1 MPNFIIHFILN
12 YVHNVILS
20 KYHEENILII
30 NKNKRIELRF
40 GLTAPGSMWNLLY
53 EGMEQNI
60 NLRTTFK
67 GKDEESIDALIKF
80 GEILKK
86 KKNYDINITENGIE
100 INKELPIN
108 DFKSGEKWTDLMTK
122 LKEEITK
129 II

>member
-1 MPNFIIHFILN
+1 MM
-12 YVHNVILS
+12 
-20 KYHEENILII
+20 

>member
-1 MPNFIIHFILN
+1 MGM
-12 YVHNVILS
+12 S
-20 KYHEENILII
+20 
-30 NKNKRIELRF
+30 KNKRIELRF

-67 GKDEESIDALIKF
+67 GRDEESIDALVKF

-86 KKNYDINITENGIE
+86 KKDYDINITENGIE

>member
-1 MPNFIIHFILN
+1 FILN

-20 KYHEENILII
+20 KYHEENILIM

>member
-1 MPNFIIHFILN
+1 M
-12 YVHNVILS
+12 
-20 KYHEENILII
+20 

-86 KKNYDINITENGIE
+86 KKNYDINITKNGIE

>member
-1 MPNFIIHFILN
+1 MD
-12 YVHNVILS
+12 
-20 KYHEENILII
+20 
-30 NKNKRIELRF
+30 KNKRIEIKF

-67 GKDEESIDALIKF
+67 GKDEESIEVLIRF

-86 KKNYDINITENGIE
+86 KKDYDINITNSGIE

-108 DFKSGEKWTDLMTK
+108 DFKSGEKWTDLMEK
-122 LKEEITK
+122 LKDEITK
-129 II
+129 MI

>member
-1 MPNFIIHFILN
+1 M
-12 YVHNVILS
+12 V
-20 KYHEENILII
+20 I

>member
-20 KYHEENILII
+20 KYHGENILIK

>member
-1 MPNFIIHFILN
+1 M
-12 YVHNVILS
+12 
-20 KYHEENILII
+20 I

-67 GKDEESIDALIKF
+67 GKDEESIEALIKF

-86 KKNYDINITENGIE
+86 KKNYDINITTMLDG
-100 INKELPIN
+100 NKELPIN

-122 LKEEITK
+122 LKDEIIK

>member
-1 MPNFIIHFILN
+1 LPNFIIHFILN

-20 KYHEENILII
+20 KYYRKIILGMS
-30 NKNKRIELRF
+30 KNKRIELRF

-67 GKDEESIDALIKF
+67 GRDEESIDALVKF

-86 KKNYDINITENGIE
+86 KKDYDINITENGIE

>member
-1 MPNFIIHFILN
+1 M
-12 YVHNVILS
+12 
-20 KYHEENILII
+20 

-86 KKNYDINITENGIE
+86 LTNTPVVYVEPPKYTKQVDVGNFLVDNSKLCSLGWKPKISLESGIRKTLE
-100 INKELPIN
+100 YFHTIK
-108 DFKSGEKWTDLMTK
+108 
-122 LKEEITK
+122 
-129 II
+129 

>member
-1 MPNFIIHFILN
+1 M
-12 YVHNVILS
+12 
-20 KYHEENILII
+20 

-80 GEILKK
+80 GEILKRV
-86 KKNYDINITENGIE
+86 
-100 INKELPIN
+100 
-108 DFKSGEKWTDLMTK
+108 WTS
-122 LKEEITK
+122 I
-129 II
+129 

>member
-1 MPNFIIHFILN
+1 M
-12 YVHNVILS
+12 
-20 KYHEENILII
+20 ENILIM

>member
-1 MPNFIIHFILN
+1 MD
-12 YVHNVILS
+12 
-20 KYHEENILII
+20 
-30 NKNKRIELRF
+30 KNKRIEIKF

-67 GKDEESIDALIKF
+67 GKDEESIEVLIRF

-86 KKNYDINITENGIE
+86 KKDYNINITNSVIE

-108 DFKSGEKWTDLMTK
+108 DFKSGEKWTDLMGK
-122 LKEEITK
+122 LKDEITK
-129 II
+129 MI

>member
-1 MPNFIIHFILN
+1 M
-12 YVHNVILS
+12 
-20 KYHEENILII
+20 

-86 KKNYDINITENGIE
+86 KKNYDINITKNGIE

-108 DFKSGEKWTDLMTK
+108 DIKSGEKWTDLMTK

>member
-1 MPNFIIHFILN
+1 M
-12 YVHNVILS
+12 
-20 KYHEENILII
+20 I
-30 NKNKRIELRF
+30 NKHKRIELRF

-67 GKDEESIDALIKF
+67 GKDEESIEALIKF

-86 KKNYDINITENGIE
+86 KKNYDIKIINNGIE
-100 INKELPIN
+100 INKERPIN
-108 DFKSGEKWTDLMTK
+108 DFKSGEKWTELMTK
-122 LKEEITK
+122 LKDEITK